1 VWFNDTRLFCSLT
14 RRSSVAAA
22 VLSCD
27 GGTISIYNPA
37 KFDYDFTEVR
47 RLALQEKIHLEESMQ
62 YKGAAPS
69 RSRAQLAMLRRLSE
83 LWRPQGKRLS
93 IAGIRIDNNRII
105 NEPNLM
111 LSTLADAWEPTFA
124 AKEIDTL
131 QATNFATEF
140 CSKIYFSTSPPPS
153 STTFSR
159 FLSRVR
165 HSGPGKNGIPYA
177 AYAKSLDLSSVI
189 LYDTSVWLRSGQ
201 RMLIEFNDTLQ
212 VFTPKGEEE
221 LDDKEIVRSPDS
233 TRPLG
238 LKNTDNKAI
247 AACTNSSIKHAVARD
262 ACELQ
267 RGFIHGRNFV
277 NNIIELDAFG
287 RAYAA
292 DPSLFFALMAFFD
305 FGSAFPSLIHEFLF
319 IVLRAVNIP
328 EGAFNLISS
337 LYFLVAAVGRVEG
350 SSSRFLFRILSG
362 IIQGC
367 PLAGTCFA
375 LGIDPFLVKFK
386 LCIEDQGL
394 GFIRACADDIGAV
407 LRSAHSL
414 TALASIFD
422 EAEALSGL
430 KLKMKKTNLIP
441 LNATISDDDLQE
453 LKDWIKSNIPQ
464 WVDAQIVWSARY
476 LGAYMG
482 PKGAS
487 LMWNAPLTK
496 WFNRSHALAQAN
508 APPRYTIGLYNSRA
522 VTTLSYVAQFSKLPE
537 RALPRERALLGKI
550 LHLPGN
556 AMTSTHIFAL
566 RSWGSYQITSTLAM
580 SLAILMRAA
589 LITLSWTSPLE
600 YLKENDAEY
609 FVAHRG
615 AIQVHFQPKNWD
627 SPSIVELLHEAAAGF
642 PSSKRYRDAG
652 KLALAAFYL
661 EKRTSKRF
669 PKGVQT
675 IFYNIF
681 LENLY
686 SDSIPELIRKRLR
699 VLAPEV
705 PTPACY
711 DFDALREALKAH
723 SEYCVFVVLRTWA
736 NGWTTSR
743 RMHES
748 RQLDCIFGCPGQRDD
763 LAHYLRCERLWR
775 GLKTALKATGA
786 TPPLHTNAPV
796 LGKLALA
803 PTTERAILNICIITY
818 AYHNI
823 KHNYSRFSCLAIG
836 EIAEI
841 TKDVLKAAVLR
852 VTARSGKSALALL
865 M

>member
-1 VWFNDTRLFCSLT
+1 
-14 RRSSVAAA
+14 
-22 VLSCD
+22 
-27 GGTISIYNPA
+27 
-37 KFDYDFTEVR
+37 
-47 RLALQEKIHLEESMQ
+47 
-62 YKGAAPS
+62 
-69 RSRAQLAMLRRLSE
+69 
-83 LWRPQGKRLS
+83 
-93 IAGIRIDNNRII
+93 
-105 NEPNLM
+105 
-111 LSTLADAWEPTFA
+111 
-124 AKEIDTL
+124 
-131 QATNFATEF
+131 
-140 CSKIYFSTSPPPS
+140 
-153 STTFSR
+153 
-159 FLSRVR
+159 
-165 HSGPGKNGIPYA
+165 
-177 AYAKSLDLSSVI
+177 
-189 LYDTSVWLRSGQ
+189 
-201 RMLIEFNDTLQ
+201 
-212 VFTPKGEEE
+212 
-221 LDDKEIVRSPDS
+221 
-233 TRPLG
+233 
-238 LKNTDNKAI
+238 
-247 AACTNSSIKHAVARD
+247 
-262 ACELQ
+262 
-267 RGFIHGRNFV
+267 
-277 NNIIELDAFG
+277 
-287 RAYAA
+287 
-292 DPSLFFALMAFFD
+292 
-305 FGSAFPSLIHEFLF
+305 
-319 IVLRAVNIP
+319 
-328 EGAFNLISS
+328 
-337 LYFLVAAVGRVEG
+337 
-350 SSSRFLFRILSG
+350 
-362 IIQGC
+362 
-367 PLAGTCFA
+367 
-375 LGIDPFLVKFK
+375 
-386 LCIEDQGL
+386 
-394 GFIRACADDIGAV
+394 
-407 LRSAHSL
+407 
-414 TALASIFD
+414 
-422 EAEALSGL
+422 
-430 KLKMKKTNLIP
+430 
-441 LNATISDDDLQE
+441 
-453 LKDWIKSNIPQ
+453 
-464 WVDAQIVWSARY
+464 
-476 LGAYMG
+476 
-482 PKGAS
+482 
-487 LMWNAPLTK
+487 
-496 WFNRSHALAQAN
+496 
-508 APPRYTIGLYNSRA
+508 
-522 VTTLSYVAQFSKLPE
+522 
-537 RALPRERALLGKI
+537 
-550 LHLPGN
+550 
-556 AMTSTHIFAL
+556 
-566 RSWGSYQITSTLAM
+566 M

-711 DFDALREALKAH
+711 DFDALRETLKAH

-852 VTARSGKSALALL
+852 VSI
-865 M
+865 